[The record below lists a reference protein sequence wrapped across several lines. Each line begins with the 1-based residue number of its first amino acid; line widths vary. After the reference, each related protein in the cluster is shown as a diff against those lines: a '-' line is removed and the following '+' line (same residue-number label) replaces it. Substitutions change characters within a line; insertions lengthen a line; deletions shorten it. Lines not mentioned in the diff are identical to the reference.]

1 MVPLTNPAVDANA
14 LETSVMKLWQE
25 FLARYFD
32 GGQHD
37 VGAVANV
44 QFPKVELQFQQSAV
58 TQPLSDGPN
67 LGLAPNLGVAMAAIT
82 LVWSESMR
90 KWTAWENVAATVS
103 SGPDGSGDGTAP
115 NAFGAVL
122 PKTRQEMCY
131 ERVAWNFWVRASG
144 TNARAA
150 CKLAADRLAGL
161 LGNKAETHLLG
172 AKGVSRLKPSAPRAI
187 QETDYVLRL
196 VTCVGTLRYPVM
208 SQV

>member
-1 MVPLTNPAVDANA
+1 MSNPLENGPVDANA

-32 GGQHD
+32 GGQHN

-44 QFPKVELQFQQSAV
+44 QFPQVELHFQQSAV
-58 TQPLSDGPN
+58 TQPLAESN
-67 LGLAPNLGVAMAAIT
+67 LGLEPNLGVATAAIT

-90 KWTAWENVAATVS
+90 KWTAWES
-103 SGPDGSGDGTAP
+103 LPDGPSSWQ
-115 NAFGAVL
+115 
-122 PKTRQEMCY
+122 RQEMCY

-144 TNARAA
+144 MNARAA

-161 LGNKAETHLLG
+161 LGNKAETHALG

-196 VTCVGTLRYPVM
+196 VTCVGTLRYPVL
-208 SQV
+208 SQVTSDA

>member
-1 MVPLTNPAVDANA
+1 MMTPLNNRSVDANA

-32 GGQHD
+32 GGEHN

-44 QFPKVELQFQQSAV
+44 QFPQVELHFQQSAV
-58 TQPLSDGPN
+58 TQPLADG
-67 LGLAPNLGVAMAAIT
+67 VAAIT

-90 KWTAWENVAATVS
+90 KWTAWESV
-103 SGPDGSGDGTAP
+103 PDGQP
-115 NAFGAVL
+115 NVGLAYV
-122 PKTRQEMCY
+122 RQEMCY

-144 TNARAA
+144 MNARAA

-208 SQV
+208 SQVSK

>member
-1 MVPLTNPAVDANA
+1 MSNPLTNPAVDANA

-25 FLARYFD
+25 FLAQYFD
-32 GGQHD
+32 GGQHN
-37 VGAVANV
+37 VGAVGNV
-44 QFPKVELQFQQSAV
+44 QFPQVELHFQQSAV
-58 TQPLSDGPN
+58 TQPLDGT
-67 LGLAPNLGVAMAAIT
+67 AIT
-82 LVWSESMR
+82 LVWSGPCGR
-90 KWTAWENVAATVS
+90 PPWTGWEVV
-103 SGPDGSGDGTAP
+103 GGS
-115 NAFGAVL
+115 
-122 PKTRQEMCY
+122 RQEMRY
-131 ERVAWNFWVRASG
+131 ELVAWNFWVRASG

-161 LGNKAETHLLG
+161 LGNRAETHALG

>member
-1 MVPLTNPAVDANA
+1 MTLTNPAVDANA

-44 QFPKVELQFQQSAV
+44 QFPNVELHFQQSAV
-58 TQPLSDGPN
+58 TQPLTGGPN
-67 LGLAPNLGVAMAAIT
+67 LGLAGAAIT
-82 LVWSESMR
+82 QVWSETFKR
-90 KWTAWENVAATVS
+90 WTGWENVLV
-103 SGPDGSGDGTAP
+103 DGSLP
-115 NAFGAVL
+115 NGPYV
-122 PKTRQEMCY
+122 RQEMRY

-161 LGNKAETHLLG
+161 LGNKAATHLLG
-172 AKGVSRLKPSAPRAI
+172 AKGICRLSATAPRAI

-196 VTCVGTLRYPVM
+196 VTCVGTLRYPVL
-208 SQV
+208 SQVTSDE

>member
-1 MVPLTNPAVDANA
+1 MSNPLTNPAVDANA

-37 VGAVANV
+37 VGAVVNV
-44 QFPKVELQFQQSAV
+44 PFPQVELHFQQSAV
-58 TQPLSDGPN
+58 SQPLGACGAAN
-67 LGLAPNLGVAMAAIT
+67 AAIT

-90 KWTAWENVAATVS
+90 KWTAWESV
-103 SGPDGSGDGTAP
+103 PDGPTSWQ
-115 NAFGAVL
+115 
-122 PKTRQEMCY
+122 RQEICY

-144 TNARAA
+144 TNARVA

-161 LGNKAETHLLG
+161 LSNRGETHALG

-196 VTCVGTLRYPVM
+196 VTCVGTLRYPIL
-208 SQV
+208 SQC